1 VTNDTSPGTRRQEPV
16 TSSQQPVASTQHPA
30 SSIQQPAS
38 SIQHPTSGNRP
49 FIIPIFLPHAG
60 CPHRCVFCNQV
71 SITGTGQKPV
81 SADQL
86 CSQIR
91 QFLKYRSDRRQ
102 PTQISFFGGNFLGL
116 KIEEIKFYLGL
127 ATEFVKRGAVDSIRF
142 STRPD
147 TVDPNRLEIIADY
160 PVATV
165 ELGVQSMDEQIL
177 AFAKRG
183 HSAADTVRA
192 VEQLKASNYSIGLQM
207 MVGLPGDDAAL
218 AMASAAKIAGMQPDF
233 VRIYPTLVVENSL
246 LAEWYKRGAYTPL
259 GLEDAVTQVK
269 RLYLFFRKNNIRV
282 IRMGLQASEDLDTG
296 SVLAGPY
303 HPAFG
308 HLVYSEI
315 FLDAACAAIESAN
328 LTAANVAIFVNPRR
342 ISTLRGLKNSNI
354 ALLKK
359 RFEFEKIDIIPDSS
373 IDEDYIKINTE
384 RPKPC
389 FEFGEN

>member
-1 VTNDTSPGTRRQEPV
+1 MSTNIDK
-16 TSSQQPVASTQHPA
+16 
-30 SSIQQPAS
+30 
-38 SIQHPTSGNRP
+38 P

-71 SITGTGQKPV
+71 SITGTGP
-81 SADQL
+81 APAGAEQL
-86 CSQIR
+86 RSQIR

-102 PTQISFFGGNFLGL
+102 TTQISFFGGNFLGL
-116 KIEEIKFYLGL
+116 EIREIKFYLSL
-127 ATEFVKRGAVDSIRF
+127 ATEFVEQDAVDSIRF

-147 TVDPNRLEIIADY
+147 TVDPKRLAIMADY

-165 ELGVQSMDEQIL
+165 ELGVQSMDERIL
-177 AFAKRG
+177 ALAKRG

-192 VEQLKASNYSIGLQM
+192 VERLKARNYSIGLQM
-207 MVGLPGDDAAL
+207 MVGLPGDEAAL
-218 AMASAAKIAGMQPDF
+218 ALTTAAKIAELQPDF

-246 LAEWYKRGAYTPL
+246 LAEWYKSGAYTPL

-269 RLYLFFRKNNIRV
+269 TLYLFFRKNNIRV
-282 IRMGLQASEDLDTG
+282 IRMGLQASEDLNTG

-315 FLDAACAAIESAN
+315 FLDAACAAIKSAN
-328 LTAANVAIFVNPRR
+328 PTGATVAVFVNPRR
-342 ISTLRGLKNSNI
+342 IAALRGLKNSNI

-359 RFEFEKIDIIPDSS
+359 RFGLEKIDIFPDSRM
-373 IDEDYIKINTE
+373 DEDSIKIDNE
-384 RPKPC
+384 SPKRHA
-389 FEFGEN
+389 GAN

>member
-1 VTNDTSPGTRRQEPV
+1 MKISDNNRMKTSFQKPETRHLKPEID
-16 TSSQQPVASTQHPA
+16 SQHPA
-30 SSIQQPAS
+30 SSIQQPAAR
-38 SIQHPTSGNRP
+38 NRP
-49 FIIPIFLPHAG
+49 FIIPVFLPHAG

-86 CSQIR
+86 RSQIR
-91 QFLKYRSDRRQ
+91 QFLKYRSDCRQ
-102 PTQISFFGGNFLGL
+102 SAQISFFGGNFLGL
-116 KIEEIKFYLGL
+116 KIEDIKFYLGL
-127 ATEFVKRGAVDSIRF
+127 ATEFVKRRAVDSIRF

-160 PVATV
+160 PVASI
-165 ELGVQSMDEQIL
+165 ELGVQSMDERVL

-183 HSAADTVRA
+183 HRAADTVRA

-218 AMASAAKIAGMQPDF
+218 AMASAVKIAGMQPDF

-246 LAEWYKRGAYTPL
+246 LAEWYKSGAYTPL
-259 GLEDAVTQVK
+259 SLEDAVAQVK

-282 IRMGLQASEDLDTG
+282 IRMGLQASEDLDSG

-308 HLVYSEI
+308 QLVYSEI
-315 FLDAACAAIESAN
+315 FLAAACAAIESAN

-342 ISTLRGLKNSNI
+342 ISTMRGLKNSNI
-354 ALLKK
+354 AQLKK
-359 RFEFEKIDIIPDSS
+359 RFAFEKIDIIPDSS
-373 IDEDYIKINTE
+373 MDDESIKIDAGS
-384 RPKPC
+384 PISC
-389 FEFGEN
+389 FASGDS